1 MPGAAARHERYTH
14 LLAGASWQAEYGDPD
29 NAEQWEGYLRDNS
42 PYHRLLDK
50 PEGAY
55 PSALFF
61 TSTRDDR
68 VHPAH
73 ARKTVRRLHEL
84 GHGRTTHYYENIEGG
99 HGGAA
104 NNKQRAYMWALTYEF
119 LRVTLGLPQKGS
131 RL

>member
-1 MPGAAARHERYTH
+1 MQNPISDRTH
-14 LLAGASWQAEYGDPD
+14 CIAQLRLGSSFLLSV
-29 NAEQWEGYLRDNS
+29 LRFLDR
-42 PYHRLLDK
+42 YHRLLDK
-50 PEGAY
+50 PEASY
-55 PSALFF
+55 PPAFFF

-84 GHGRTTHYYENIEGG
+84 WHGATTHYYENIEGG